1 MTYHFVYPLQTYT
14 VETVVEM
21 NQINNGH
28 HECNGHYNNLTN
40 GETVSTERSLLS
52 KPDPPLVSNSDEQ
65 VLI

>member
-21 NQINNGH
+21 NQTNNS
-28 HECNGHYNNLTN
+28 HECNGHYNNITD
-40 GETVSTERSLLS
+40 GETKSIERKILS
-52 KPDPPLVSNSDEQ
+52 KSEPPLVSNSDEQ